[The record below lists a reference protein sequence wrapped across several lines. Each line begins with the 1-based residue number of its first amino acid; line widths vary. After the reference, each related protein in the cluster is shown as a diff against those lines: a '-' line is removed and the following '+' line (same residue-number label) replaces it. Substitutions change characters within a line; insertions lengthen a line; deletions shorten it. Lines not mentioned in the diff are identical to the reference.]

1 MNRKIW
7 LLAGILGMVIFS
19 LSSCVDLET
28 KIELTPQGSGTLE
41 LVYVVSS
48 ALVQLGSTASPGVNL
63 PFPIAEE
70 DFRQTVASIP
80 GLTLRSYQRKDE
92 PDKSIIQALLAF
104 SSLSEV
110 NKLFGGKDPVI
121 SQAQE
126 GTDRVVEIT
135 IASGIPGGLDPKT
148 KELVTAFFS
157 TYSLKFHLTLPQ
169 AVKRTSSPQ
178 SVVQGNTAQLSIPIV
193 QALEQTAPLRWKI
206 YW

>member
-19 LSSCVDLET
+19 LSSCIDMET
-28 KIELTPQGSGTLE
+28 KIELNSQGSGTLE
-41 LVYVVSS
+41 LVYIVSS
-48 ALVQLGSTASPGVNL
+48 ALAQLGSTASPGVNL
-63 PFPIAEE
+63 PLPIAEE

-92 PDKSIIQALLAF
+92 PDKSIIKASLTF

-121 SQAQE
+121 SQGQE
-126 GTDRVVEIT
+126 GTDRVVEVT
-135 IASGIPGGLDPKT
+135 IASGNPGGLDPKT
-148 KELVTAFFS
+148 KELVNAFFS

-169 AVKRTSSPQ
+169 AVKRTSVPQ
-178 SVVQGNTAQLSIPIV
+178 SVVQGNTAQLSMPVV
-193 QALEQTAPLRWKI
+193 QALEQTDPLKWKI

>member
-19 LSSCVDLET
+19 LSSCIDLET

-48 ALVQLGSTASPGVNL
+48 ALVQIGSTASPGVNL
-63 PFPIAEE
+63 PLPIAEE

-92 PDKSIIQALLAF
+92 TDKSIIKALLAF

-110 NKLFGGKDPVI
+110 NNLFGGKDPVI

-148 KELVTAFFS
+148 KELVNAFFS

>member
-7 LLAGILGMVIFS
+7 LLAGIVGMVIFS
-19 LSSCVDLET
+19 LSSCIDLET

-63 PFPIAEE
+63 PLPIAEE

-92 PDKSIIQALLAF
+92 TDKSIIKALLAF

-110 NKLFGGKDPVI
+110 NNLFGGKDPVI

-148 KELVTAFFS
+148 KELVNAFFS

>member
-63 PFPIAEE
+63 PLPIAEE

-110 NKLFGGKDPVI
+110 NNLFGGKDSVI

-148 KELVTAFFS
+148 KELVNAFFS